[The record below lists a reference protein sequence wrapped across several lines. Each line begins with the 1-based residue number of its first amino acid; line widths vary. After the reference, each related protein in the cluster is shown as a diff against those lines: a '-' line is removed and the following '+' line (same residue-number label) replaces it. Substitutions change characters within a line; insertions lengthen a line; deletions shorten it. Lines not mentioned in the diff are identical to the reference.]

1 MSEPALDQN
10 SVPLPEA
17 ATEES
22 HAPIEPGAFGQATVP
37 EQGMAMQSEVGT
49 APDVL
54 QEAYQ
59 PDAAHVQPQP
69 AEDMSAV
76 RPVPRVSLQAFCET
90 DAVASVID
98 RASKDRRMA
107 KAHVSVQTGGIAAAI
122 NYYQTAT
129 TPNLIIIESSMAGMD
144 LVGQLHGLAEVC
156 DEGTN
161 VMVVGHHNDVQ
172 LYREL
177 MTRGVSEYLV
187 APISMAE
194 LMNVVNELFVNP
206 EAEPMGSSLSFI
218 GAKGG
223 VGSSTI
229 AHNVA
234 FTISSSFQSDVVL
247 ADLDLPFGTANIDF
261 DQDPAQ
267 GVAEAVFSSDRVDD
281 TYLDRLL
288 AKCSDHLSLLA
299 APSTLDR
306 EYDFGPDDFRQ
317 VLEVA
322 QRGTP
327 NVVIDMPH
335 IWTGWSKNVLATS
348 DKIVITATPDLA
360 SLRNTKN
367 LMDTLSEIRPNDAK
381 PMLVIN
387 QSNVPKRPEISVSD
401 FCEPLELE
409 PIVVI
414 PFEPA
419 LFGQA
424 SNNGQMIAE
433 ADPKSDVAASFE
445 LLSQILTGR
454 RETEKKDAKKGSS
467 LLSKFRKKK

>member
-261 DQDPAQ
+261 
-267 GVAEAVFSSDRVDD
+267 VLFRERWMVMED
-281 TYLDRLL
+281 TFRPPWYH
-288 AKCSDHLSLLA
+288 KNIMSEMMGNIYG
-299 APSTLDR
+299 
-306 EYDFGPDDFRQ
+306 EY
-317 VLEVA
+317 
-322 QRGTP
+322 
-327 NVVIDMPH
+327 
-335 IWTGWSKNVLATS
+335 
-348 DKIVITATPDLA
+348 
-360 SLRNTKN
+360 
-367 LMDTLSEIRPNDAK
+367 DAK
-381 PMLVIN
+381 PQGFVPGGVSLHNMMLPHGPDKN
-387 QSNVPKRPEISVSD
+387 A
-401 FCEPLELE
+401 
-409 PIVVI
+409 
-414 PFEPA
+414 FE
-419 LFGQA
+419 GA
-424 SNNGQMIAE
+424 SNADLQAE
-433 ADPKSDVAASFE
+433 KLDNTMSFMFETRFPQHLTEFAAKE
-445 LLSQILTGR
+445 APLQDDYIDCW
-454 RETEKKDAKKGSS
+454 EDIEKKFDGTPGQK
-467 LLSKFRKKK
+467 